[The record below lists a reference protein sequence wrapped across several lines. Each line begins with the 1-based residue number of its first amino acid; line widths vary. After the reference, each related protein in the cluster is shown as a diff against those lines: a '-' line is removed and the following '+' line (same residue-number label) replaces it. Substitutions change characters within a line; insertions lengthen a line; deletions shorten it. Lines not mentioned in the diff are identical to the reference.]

1 MPNGAHQPQRP
12 RTSGSDFWLV
22 KVGPGSSCD
31 TRSGDCVQGKH
42 LQEKGWC
49 GFWETSRRAFLKDTF
64 PLSLTP
70 YSLGWK
76 RTPVWVSISIE
87 QEVRGHRRAVVRE
100 AEGSPCFVNISSAR
114 ALWEKH
120 RDSRKES
127 LKDYRTGA
135 DSTSKRSKES
145 RSPRV
150 ELKSGK

>member
-1 MPNGAHQPQRP
+1 M
-12 RTSGSDFWLV
+12 L
-22 KVGPGSSCD
+22 
-31 TRSGDCVQGKH
+31 
-42 LQEKGWC
+42 
-49 GFWETSRRAFLKDTF
+49 
-64 PLSLTP
+64 
-70 YSLGWK
+70 
-76 RTPVWVSISIE
+76 VSISIE

-100 AEGSPCFVNISSAR
+100 AEGSCFVNISSAR

-135 DSTSKRSKES
+135 DSTIESKES